1 MIRSKSIER
10 RINKYSNKVL
20 DRIAN
25 DKGIDNTWKGGKD
38 KIIGSIL
45 NDNSDENSVTDRMEW
60 LMKQPL
66 KKLNELFL
74 ADKLSEKETTYV
86 YENRRDVRRVYNDWI
101 KDYIF
106 KYVMGNMNNMN
117 RR

>member
-10 RINKYSNKVL
+10 RINTYSNKVL
-20 DRIAN
+20 DRIAK
-25 DKGIDNTWKGGKD
+25 DRGIDNTWNGGKE
-38 KIIGSIL
+38 KIIGSLL
-45 NDNSDENSVTDRMEW
+45 NEQSEEKSVTDRMDW
-60 LMKQPL
+60 LMKQSL

-74 ADKLSEKETTYV
+74 ADKLSEKETTHI

-106 KYVMGNMNNMN
+106 KYVMGKKNNN
-117 RR
+117 